1 MSYTCLVRTMRDT
14 GLWVKRLQ
22 MQHQRAANDALAP
35 LGLTLVQWDA
45 LRHLTAHPS
54 ASLHDL
60 AQLTFQT
67 DQSMGALASRLGANG
82 LVRRMVG
89 PGRAVRH
96 ELTDKGVALCQAG
109 TRVLDD
115 VLAESFAPLSERE
128 LATLDGF
135 LQRLV
140 RAPSNSGGGG

>member
-1 MSYTCLVRTMRDT
+1 MRDT

-22 MQHQRAANDALAP
+22 MQHQRAANVALSSI
-35 LGLTLVQWDA
+35 GLTLVQWDA
-45 LRHLTAHPS
+45 LRHLAANPS

-82 LVRRMVG
+82 LVRRLDG

-96 ELTDKGVALCQAG
+96 ELTDRGVTLCQAG
-109 TRVLDD
+109 AQVLDG
-115 VLAESFAPLSERE
+115 VLAESFAPLTEAE
-128 LATLDGF
+128 LATLDGL

-140 RAPSNSGGGG
+140 RAPAGSEGRG